1 MALLFAGQAETRAI
15 YSENTSNEEFATI
28 VYGNVLGRG
37 PDQAG
42 LEFWVSAL
50 DSGAVSR
57 DQLIMDVLEG
67 VNARLNL
74 ELGYEFAQQQLD
86 DRMYLANKVDIGAHF
101 SVHRGMSDI
110 DNATA
115 AMELFDG
122 SQASINLA
130 VTAIDAFYDDASD
143 PLTGEFLLQVVGV
156 MDCPFDL

>member
-1 MALLFAGQAETRAI
+1 MALLFADQAETRAI
-15 YSENTSNEEFATI
+15 YSENTSNAEFATI
-28 VYGNVLGRG
+28 VYGNVLGRA

-74 ELGYEFAQQQLD
+74 ELGYEFAQQQFD